1 MSLTC
6 EKFYPFS
13 STKGNLCHISIR
25 QPITLILLVLVLI
38 LTVPCHGFRSGHEF
52 ELVTLSDQIICTA
65 DHQEAMQSHLVYI
78 LKVNTSVY
86 SKDYS
91 STELFI

>member
-1 MSLTC
+1 MP
-6 EKFYPFS
+6 KP
-13 STKGNLCHISIR
+13 

-38 LTVPCHGFRSGHEF
+38 LTVLCRGFSPGHEF
-52 ELVTLSDQIICTA
+52 ELVTLRDQIICTA

-86 SKDYS
+86 IKDYFS
-91 STELFI
+91 PELFV